1 MKFNLL
7 ILLILTFIIPST
19 FAEGV
24 SLGATRLIYPA
35 DKSQT
40 AIKIFNN
47 DKKNNFLVQSWVTDK
62 QGNKVDDFIV
72 TPPLFVLNANT
83 DSVLRI
89 VYAGDKNKLPNDREE
104 LFYFNAKVIPSLSKE
119 EQELNNSLLVSITTK
134 IKLFIRPNDLNSEAS
149 DAAKTLACQLNGKTL
164 QIKNTSPYY
173 VNMVNVSINN
183 KEVSKAETIA
193 PFGNV
198 SIAIK
203 SSGSEIKYSFI
214 NDYGVQVNNN
224 TCKL

>member
-1 MKFNLL
+1 MKFKFLM
-7 ILLILTFIIPST
+7 LLILTFTISPA

-62 QGNKVDDFIV
+62 HGNKIDDFIV

-89 VYAGDKNKLPNDREE
+89 VYAGDKNRLPNDREE

-119 EQELNNSLLVSITTK
+119 EQDLNNSLLVSITTK
-134 IKLFIRPNDLNSEAS
+134 IKLFIRPNNLNGESS
-149 DAAKTLACQLNGKTL
+149 DAAKKLDCKFEDKTL
-164 QIKNTSPYY
+164 QIKNTSQYY

-183 KEVSKAETIA
+183 KEVSKAETIS

-203 SSGSEIKYSFI
+203 SPGSEVKYSFI